1 MEFGLLGEF
10 TIDGTPAATVAD
22 RPQRRALLVYLLLHA
37 NHSVGYPELIEA
49 LWGQRPPRTAR
60 AQLHTMT
67 SALRRLPVI
76 GAALSTRDHGYQL
89 DLPADHVD
97 VARFR
102 RLVVQARSAAAEG
115 DTQAAAQQ
123 LRAALGLW
131 RGPALAGVNAPFAE
145 HIRVRLAD
153 ERVAAYEQLAV
164 VELALGRHRQL
175 VGPLTELARTCPERE
190 EIARCLMEALYRC
203 GRSREAL
210 AVGARLRR
218 LLSREYGLAP
228 TPELQALEQR
238 IRTSTPV
245 GAEPAPS
252 RTPAQIP
259 PAVHGFVGRDDEL
272 RALEKLR
279 DDADSGAIAVVAG
292 PAGVGKTA
300 LAIQWAQATREH
312 FPDGQVYVRLRGHAD
327 TAATEPAAA
336 LRRMLSALGRPAA
349 APAPGADPAEQLEAL
364 SATLRSAAAQR
375 RVLFVLDDAAS
386 AAQVLPLLPGV
397 PGCVTVITS
406 RVRLRA
412 VLVYTGAVPID
423 VEPLP
428 EPDALR
434 LLGRAAG
441 TQRVGQEPQA
451 ATELARL
458 CAGLPLA
465 LRIAGA
471 RLIGRPRGAVAELA
485 RELADADRRLSGL
498 TLSGE
503 QVGLGRAFEQSY
515 RCLTGE
521 QADVFRGLGPI
532 AERAGEAGATTEH
545 IAVQLGRPPER
556 VRSALRSLAARHL
569 VIECRPDRYTMHELL
584 RLYARQQ
591 PAPAPHGRAV
601 EPQPVLSAA
610 RPGRPTG

>member
-10 TIDGTPAATVAD
+10 TIGDTPAATVAD
-22 RPQRRALLVYLLLHA
+22 RPQRRALLVYLLLRA
-37 NHSVGYPELIEA
+37 NHSVGYPELIDA

-67 SALRRLPVI
+67 SALRRIPVV

-102 RLVVQARSAAAEG
+102 RLVIQARSTAAEG
-115 DTQAAAQQ
+115 DTQAASQQ
-123 LRAALGLW
+123 LRAALDLW
-131 RGPALAGVNAPFAE
+131 RGPALTGVHAPFAE
-145 HIRVRLAD
+145 HARVRLAD
-153 ERVAAYEQLAV
+153 ERVAAFEQLAV
-164 VELALGRHRQL
+164 VELALGRHQQL
-175 VGPLTELARTCPERE
+175 IGPLTELARTCPERE
-190 EIARCLMEALYRC
+190 EIARSLMEALYRG

-218 LLSREYGLAP
+218 LLSREYGLTP
-228 TPELQALEQR
+228 GPELQALEQQ

-245 GAEPAPS
+245 GAPVSS

-259 PAVHGFVGRDDEL
+259 PAVRGFVGRDDEL

-279 DDADSGAIAVVAG
+279 DNTHSGAIAIVAG

-300 LAIQWAQATREH
+300 LVIQWAQTAREH

-336 LRRMLSALGRPAA
+336 LRRMLSALGRPPAAA
-349 APAPGADPAEQLEAL
+349 APGTDPAEHLEAL
-364 SATLRSAAAQR
+364 SAALRSATAQR

-397 PGCVTVITS
+397 PGCVTVVTS
-406 RVRLRA
+406 RIRLRA

-428 EPDALR
+428 ETDALR

-441 TQRVGQEPQA
+441 THRVGQEPQA

-471 RLIGRPRGAVAELA
+471 RLIGRPRGAVGELA
-485 RELADADRRLSGL
+485 RELSDADRRLPGL
-498 TLSGE
+498 TLHGE
-503 QVGLGRAFEQSY
+503 QVGLTRAFEQSY
-515 RCLTGE
+515 RRLTAE
-521 QADVFRGLGPI
+521 QAGVFRDLGPI
-532 AERAGEAGATTEH
+532 AELAGEAGAATEH
-545 IAVQLGRPPER
+545 IAERLARPPDR
-556 VRSALRSLAARHL
+556 VRAALRSLAARHL

-591 PAPAPHGRAV
+591 PAPA
-601 EPQPVLSAA
+601 EPPVVSAA